1 MSFQTEPNREWMTG
15 PTLIAIGMSI
25 LLLAVWSPSLP
36 AVTAMSLVALGAT
49 DVMLTRFR
57 GTPALLP
64 IILLHAITYGGLYA
78 VFLGATL
85 HAASSSS
92 TTALDL
98 RSLLDLAAST
108 FPAAAAARRIF
119 VSLRSQLAA

>member
-1 MSFQTEPNREWMTG
+1 MSFQTEPIREWMSG
-15 PTLIAIGMSI
+15 PTLIAAGMSI
-25 LLLAVWSPSLP
+25 LLLAIWSPSLP

-49 DVMLTRFR
+49 DVTLTRFR

-78 VFLGATL
+78 MFLGATL
-85 HAASSSS
+85 HAATTSSV
-92 TTALDL
+92 TALDM

-108 FPAAAAARRIF
+108 IPAAAAVRRIA
-119 VSLRSQLAA
+119 VGLRSELAA